1 MRAFVVGGRA
11 RITSTQGMKLQDWR
25 QAIAQEARSATESVL
40 SGPVAVDLTFALP
53 RPVSRRKRDLW
64 PDRKPDLDKL
74 VRSALDAMSG
84 VVFGDDA
91 QVVELT
97 ARKLY
102 VGEGGQSGV
111 QVEVYEWE

>member
-1 MRAFVVGGRA
+1 MRAFVVGGKA

-40 SGPVAVDLTFALP
+40 SGPVAVNLTFALP

-97 ARKLY
+97 ARKEY
-102 VGEGGQSGV
+102 AAPDEQTGV
-111 QVEVYEWE
+111 RVKVEEWE

>member
-1 MRAFVVGGRA
+1 MRAFVVAGRA

-25 QAIAQEARSATESVL
+25 QAIAQEARSATVSVL
-40 SGPVAVDLTFALP
+40 SGPVRVELRFCLP

-91 QVVELT
+91 QVVHLVTWKVYAGDDE
-97 ARKLY
+97 
-102 VGEGGQSGV
+102 QQGV
-111 QVEVYEWE
+111 RVAVEEV